1 MRRNWSGRGKG
12 STRWAVI
19 QRSEPPQFRLLGQI
33 SIFSNYFWSIELGW
47 FRATIMPPK
56 VCEVVSAQK
65 SIRAGKGGGSWK
77 IEPSTPSIS
86 PNAFAESNL
95 HLFPWF
101 LNRWSRLGR
110 LDNSCHRK
118 YRARARLGGVRVG
131 WRIDRGWDDESTC
144 QANRRRERLRASPQ
158 RWRSKIRDSIFVLLM
173 INALMFIF
181 SLDS

>member
-19 QRSEPPQFRLLGQI
+19 QRSEPPQSRLLGQI

-47 FRATIMPPK
+47 FRATIKPPK
-56 VCEVVSAQK
+56 VCGVVSAQK
-65 SIRAGKGGGSWK
+65 SIRAGKDGGSWK

-101 LNRWSRLGR
+101 LDRWSRLDR

-131 WRIDRGWDDESTC
+131 WRIDREWDDESTC
-144 QANRRRERLRASPQ
+144 QANRRRGGLRASPQ
-158 RWRSKIRDSIFVLLM
+158 RWRSKIRGRFNKITSVQKMMNL
-173 INALMFIF
+173 
-181 SLDS
+181 